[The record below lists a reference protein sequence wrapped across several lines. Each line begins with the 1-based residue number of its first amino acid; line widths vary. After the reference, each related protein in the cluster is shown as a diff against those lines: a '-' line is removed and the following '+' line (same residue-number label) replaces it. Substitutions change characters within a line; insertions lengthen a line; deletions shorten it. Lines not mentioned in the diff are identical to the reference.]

1 MSATAW
7 LIIAIVGFSFAG
19 IALIVAVFMFIKM
32 NIPSVIGDLTGKTV
46 AREIKAMREFNN
58 SKGDRRFR
66 PSKINLERGTLTEK
80 VDTSI
85 DDKKAMAEA
94 YASKR
99 MDRAET
105 NEKKKNSKSQKSNGT
120 IGLNDFEM
128 NPTDV
133 LNEGSTPTEVLS
145 DNSAEV
151 LDFNATEVLSENQ
164 TEVLNTDNTEV
175 LSKNTN
181 ELLDDSTTVLS
192 EGTIVLEN
200 TEEPGNNKPVS
211 FKITKDNV
219 ITHTDEVI

>member
-7 LIIAIVGFSFAG
+7 LIIAIVGFSLAG

-66 PSKINLERGTLTEK
+66 PSKVNLERGTLTEK

-94 YASKR
+94 HASKR
-99 MDRAET
+99 LDRTET
-105 NEKKKNSKSQKSNGT
+105 NENKKNSKSQKSNGT

-133 LNEGSTPTEVLS
+133 LNEDSTPTEVLS
-145 DNSAEV
+145 DNSTEV
-151 LDFNATEVLSENQ
+151 LESNATEVLSENQ

-175 LSKNTN
+175 LSENTN

-211 FKITKDNV
+211 FKIIKDNV
-219 ITHTDEVI
+219 ITHSDEVI

>member
-181 ELLDDSTTVLS
+181 EPLDNSTTVLS
-192 EGTIVLEN
+192 EGTTVLEN
-200 TEEPGNNKPVS
+200 TEKPENNEPVS

>member
-1 MSATAW
+1 MSAPAW
-7 LIIAIVGFSFAG
+7 LIIAIVGFSLAG

-66 PSKINLERGTLTEK
+66 PSKVNLERGTLTEK

-94 YASKR
+94 HASKR
-99 MDRAET
+99 LDRTET
-105 NEKKKNSKSQKSNGT
+105 KENKKNSKSQKSNGT

-145 DNSAEV
+145 DNSTEV
-151 LDFNATEVLSENQ
+151 LESNATEVLSENQ
-164 TEVLNTDNTEV
+164 TEVLNTDNTEA
-175 LSKNTN
+175 LSENTN
-181 ELLDDSTTVLS
+181 ELFDDSTTVLS
-192 EGTIVLEN
+192 EGTTVLEN
-200 TEEPGNNKPVS
+200 TEELGNNKPVS
-211 FKITKDNV
+211 FKIIKDNV
-219 ITHTDEVI
+219 ITHSDEVI

>member
-7 LIIAIVGFSFAG
+7 LIIAIVGFSLAG

-58 SKGDRRFR
+58 SKGNRRFR
-66 PSKINLERGTLTEK
+66 PSKVNLERGTLTEK
-80 VDTSI
+80 VDISI
-85 DDKKAMAEA
+85 DDKKVMAEA
-94 YASKR
+94 HASKR
-99 MDRAET
+99 LDRAET

-133 LNEGSTPTEVLS
+133 LNEGSSTTEVLS

-151 LDFNATEVLSENQ
+151 LDPNATEVLSENQ
-164 TEVLNTDNTEV
+164 IEVLNTDNTEV

-181 ELLDDSTTVLS
+181 ELLDDSTTVLA
-192 EGTIVLEN
+192 ERTIVLEN
-200 TEEPGNNKPVS
+200 TEKPENNKPVS
-211 FKITKDNV
+211 FKIIKDNV

>member
-7 LIIAIVGFSFAG
+7 LIIAIVGFSLAG
-19 IALIVAVFMFIKM
+19 IAFIVAVFMFIKM

-66 PSKINLERGTLTEK
+66 PSKVNLERGTLTEK

-94 YASKR
+94 HASKR
-99 MDRAET
+99 LDRTET
-105 NEKKKNSKSQKSNGT
+105 KENKKNSKSQKSNGT

-145 DNSAEV
+145 DNSTEV
-151 LDFNATEVLSENQ
+151 LESNATEVLSENQ
-164 TEVLNTDNTEV
+164 TEVLNTDNTEA
-175 LSKNTN
+175 LSENTN
-181 ELLDDSTTVLS
+181 ELFDDSTTVLS
-192 EGTIVLEN
+192 EGTTVLEN
-200 TEEPGNNKPVS
+200 TEELGNNKPVS
-211 FKITKDNV
+211 FKIIKDNV
-219 ITHTDEVI
+219 ITHSDEVI

>member
-7 LIIAIVGFSFAG
+7 LIIAIVGFSLAG

-66 PSKINLERGTLTEK
+66 PSKVNLERGTLTEK

-94 YASKR
+94 HASKR
-99 MDRAET
+99 LDRTET
-105 NEKKKNSKSQKSNGT
+105 KENKKNSKSQKSNGT

-145 DNSAEV
+145 DNSTEV
-151 LDFNATEVLSENQ
+151 LESNATEVLSENQ
-164 TEVLNTDNTEV
+164 TEVLNTDNTEA
-175 LSKNTN
+175 LSENTN
-181 ELLDDSTTVLS
+181 ELFDDSTTVLS
-192 EGTIVLEN
+192 EGTTVLEN
-200 TEEPGNNKPVS
+200 TEELENNKPVS
-211 FKITKDNV
+211 FKIIKDNV
-219 ITHTDEVI
+219 ITHSDEVI

>member
-7 LIIAIVGFSFAG
+7 LIIAIVGFSLAG

-66 PSKINLERGTLTEK
+66 PSKVNMERGTLTEK
-80 VDTSI
+80 VDTLI
-85 DDKKAMAEA
+85 DDDKAMAEA
-94 YASKR
+94 HASKR
-99 MDRAET
+99 LDRTET
-105 NEKKKNSKSQKSNGT
+105 NENKKNSKSQKSNGT

-133 LNEGSTPTEVLS
+133 LNEGSTPTEVLG
-145 DNSAEV
+145 DNSTEV
-151 LDFNATEVLSENQ
+151 LESNATEMLSKNQ

-175 LSKNTN
+175 LSENTN

-200 TEEPGNNKPVS
+200 TEKLENNKPVS
-211 FKITKDNV
+211 FKIIKDNV
-219 ITHTDEVI
+219 ITHSDEVI

>member
-7 LIIAIVGFSFAG
+7 LIIAIVGFSLAG

-66 PSKINLERGTLTEK
+66 PSKVNLERGTLTEK

-94 YASKR
+94 HASKR
-99 MDRAET
+99 LDRTET
-105 NEKKKNSKSQKSNGT
+105 NENKKNSKSQKSNGT

-133 LNEGSTPTEVLS
+133 LNEDSTPTEVLS
-145 DNSAEV
+145 DNSTEV
-151 LDFNATEVLSENQ
+151 LESNATEVLSENQ

-175 LSKNTN
+175 LSENTN

-211 FKITKDNV
+211 FKIIKDNV
-219 ITHTDEVI
+219 ITHSDEVT

>member
-7 LIIAIVGFSFAG
+7 LIIAIVGFSLAG

-58 SKGDRRFR
+58 SKGDRRYR
-66 PSKINLERGTLTEK
+66 PSKVNLERGTLTEK

-94 YASKR
+94 HASKR
-99 MDRAET
+99 LDRTET
-105 NEKKKNSKSQKSNGT
+105 NENKKNSKSQKSNGT

-133 LNEGSTPTEVLS
+133 LNEDSTPTEVLS
-145 DNSAEV
+145 DNSTEV
-151 LDFNATEVLSENQ
+151 LESNATEVLSENQ

-175 LSKNTN
+175 LSENTN

-211 FKITKDNV
+211 FKIIKDNV
-219 ITHTDEVI
+219 ITHSDEVI

>member
-7 LIIAIVGFSFAG
+7 LIIAIVGFSLAG

-66 PSKINLERGTLTEK
+66 PSKVNLERGTLTEK

-85 DDKKAMAEA
+85 DDKKAVAEA
-94 YASKR
+94 HASKR
-99 MDRAET
+99 LDRTET
-105 NEKKKNSKSQKSNGT
+105 NENKKNSKSQKSNGT

-145 DNSAEV
+145 DNSTEV
-151 LDFNATEVLSENQ
+151 LESNATEVLSENQ
-164 TEVLNTDNTEV
+164 TEVLNTDKTEV

-181 ELLDDSTTVLS
+181 EPIDNSTTVLS
-192 EGTIVLEN
+192 EGTVVLEN
-200 TEEPGNNKPVS
+200 TEELGNNKPVS
-211 FKITKDNV
+211 FKIIKDNV
-219 ITHTDEVI
+219 ITHSDEVI